1 MAWNKYPYLDFHELN
16 ADYILSELAK
26 IDSRLD
32 NIIDEVI
39 AAAIAATKDYVDE
52 KMADTIDAFNDL
64 KADFDDLERDFGD
77 LRDEMGDMEDDFAD
91 FVLHVDERIDFFRD
105 YIDAQIRAVNLRTDA
120 AIEANN
126 QYLLDNMETY
136 LADIKVLN
144 YFTGEYVSI
153 QDMFDYLA
161 SLHVTD
167 SIDYDTMAT
176 RNKTYTQFINMNMTY
191 TNLAL
196 HGNTLFV

>member
-1 MAWNKYPYLDFHELN
+1 MAWNKYPYTDYHQLN
-16 ADYILSELAK
+16 ADYILAQLAD
-26 IDSRLD
+26 INSRLD
-32 NIIDEVI
+32 NIVAEVVAEAI
-39 AAAIAATKDYVDE
+39 AAAEEYVDI
-52 KMADTIDAFNDL
+52 KIADVIDEFNAL
-64 KADFDDLERDFGD
+64 KADFDDVVRDFD
-77 LRDEMGDMEDDFAD
+77 ALRDEMQDMEDDFAD
-91 FVLHVDERIDFFRD
+91 FVIHVDSRIDYFRD

-126 QYLLDNMETY
+126 DYLLENMETY

-161 SLHVTD
+161 MLHITD
-167 SIDYDTMAT
+167 SIDYDTMAA

>member
-1 MAWNKYPYLDFHELN
+1 MAWNKYAYTDFHELN
-16 ADYILSELAK
+16 ADYILAQLAD
-26 IDSRLD
+26 ISSRLD
-32 NIIDEVI
+32 NIVVEVAEEAIKAAEEYVDIKIEDVIDE
-39 AAAIAATKDYVDE
+39 
-52 KMADTIDAFNDL
+52 FNAL
-64 KADFDDLERDFGD
+64 KADFDDVVRDFDALSLEVEDLEGD
-77 LRDEMGDMEDDFAD
+77 FKD
-91 FVLHVDERIDFFRD
+91 FVDHVESRIDYFRD

-126 QYLLDNMETY
+126 TYLLDNMETY
-136 LADIKVLN
+136 LANIKILN
-144 YFTGEYVSI
+144 YFTGEYISI

-161 SLHVTD
+161 MLHITD
-167 SIDYDTMAT
+167 SIDYTTMAA

>member
-1 MAWNKYPYLDFHELN
+1 MAWNKYAYTDFHQLN
-16 ADYILSELAK
+16 ADYILAQLAD
-26 IDSRLD
+26 INSRLD
-32 NIIDEVI
+32 NIVAEVVEEAI
-39 AAAIAATKDYVDE
+39 RAAEDYVDIKIE
-52 KMADTIDAFNDL
+52 DVINEFNDL
-64 KADFDDLERDFGD
+64 KADFDDVVRDFNALDLEVQDLEGDFGD
-77 LRDEMGDMEDDFAD
+77 
-91 FVLHVDERIDFFRD
+91 FVDHVESRIDYFRD

-126 QYLLDNMETY
+126 TYLLDNMETY

-144 YFTGEYVSI
+144 YFTGEYISI

-161 SLHVTD
+161 MLNITD
-167 SIDYDTMAT
+167 SIDYTTMAA

>member
-1 MAWNKYPYLDFHELN
+1 MAWNKYAYTDFHQLN
-16 ADYILSELAK
+16 ADYILAK
-26 IDSRLD
+26 IAEFDARL
-32 NIIDEVI
+32 NSIIEEVT
-39 AAAIAATKDYVDE
+39 AAAIAATRDYVDE
-52 KMADTIDAFNDL
+52 KMEDTIDAFNDL
-64 KADFDDLERDFGD
+64 KAAFDDLERDFGD

-136 LADIKVLN
+136 LSDIKVLN

-161 SLHVTD
+161 MLHVSD
-167 SIDYDTMAT
+167 SIDYATMAV
-176 RNKTYTQFINMNMTY
+176 RNKTYTEFINMNMTY

>member
-1 MAWNKYPYLDFHELN
+1 MAWNKYPYTDFHELN
-16 ADYILSELAK
+16 ADYILGQLAD
-26 IDSRLD
+26 ITSRLD
-32 NIIDEVI
+32 NIVAEVVAQAI
-39 AAAIAATKDYVDE
+39 AAAEEYVDV
-52 KMADTIDAFNDL
+52 KIADVIDEFNAL
-64 KADFDDLERDFGD
+64 KADFDDVVRDFD
-77 LRDEMGDMEDDFAD
+77 ALRDEMEDLEGDFAD
-91 FVLHVDERIDFFRD
+91 FVDHVDSRIDYFRD

-126 QYLLDNMETY
+126 EYLLDNMETY

-161 SLHVTD
+161 MLHISD
-167 SIDYDTMAT
+167 SIDYDTMAA

-196 HGNTLFV
+196 HGNTLFI

>member
-26 IDSRLD
+26 IDARLD
-32 NIIDEVI
+32 NITEEVVAKAI
-39 AAAIAATKDYVDE
+39 EAAEAYVDVRIE
-52 KMADTIDAFNDL
+52 DVINDFNAL
-64 KADFDDLERDFGD
+64 KDDFDDVVRDFD
-77 LRDEMGDMEDDFAD
+77 LLRDEMQDMEDDFAD

-105 YIDAQIRAVNLRTDA
+105 YIDAQIRGVNLRTDA
-120 AIEANN
+120 AIDANN

-161 SLHVTD
+161 SLHIND

>member
-16 ADYILSELAK
+16 SDYILSELAK
-26 IDSRLD
+26 IDARLD
-32 NIIDEVI
+32 NITEEVVAKAI
-39 AAAIAATKDYVDE
+39 EAAEGYVDE
-52 KMADTIDAFNDL
+52 RIADVLADFDALRAEFDGVVS
-64 KADFDDLERDFGD
+64 DFDDLRA
-77 LRDEMGDMEDDFAD
+77 EMADMEEDFSD
-91 FVLHVDERIDFFRD
+91 FVDHVNDRIDYFRD

-126 QYLLDNMETY
+126 EYLLDNMETF

-167 SIDYDTMAT
+167 SISYDTMAT

>member
-1 MAWNKYPYLDFHELN
+1 MAWNKYPYTDFHELN
-16 ADYILSELAK
+16 ADYILGELAK
-26 IDSRLD
+26 IEGRLD
-32 NIIDEVI
+32 NITEEVVAKAI
-39 AAAIAATKDYVDE
+39 EAAEAYVDVKIE
-52 KMADTIDAFNDL
+52 DVINDFNAL
-64 KADFDDLERDFGD
+64 KDDFDDVVRDFD
-77 LRDEMGDMEDDFAD
+77 LLRDEMQDMEDDFAD

-144 YFTGEYVSI
+144 YFTGDYVSI

-161 SLHVTD
+161 MLHVSD
-167 SIDYDTMAT
+167 SIDYATMAT
-176 RNKTYTQFINMNMTY
+176 RNKTYTEFINMNMTY